1 MERSEWSDDEP
12 FAFRQPLPPE
22 DRVWRH
28 PSELGESSVI
38 VAVSAPHRA
47 EAFEAARFGIDTLK
61 ETVPIWKQETWD
73 GGEDWALG
81 AHDLTDAASARVQ
94 RHEAG

>member
-28 PSELGESSVI
+28 PSELGGGAGAAFVASSPAVMLPDELPAGPLAMRLAV
-38 VAVSAPHRA
+38 VAR
-47 EAFEAARFGIDTLK
+47 
-61 ETVPIWKQETWD
+61 
-73 GGEDWALG
+73 
-81 AHDLTDAASARVQ
+81 
-94 RHEAG
+94 